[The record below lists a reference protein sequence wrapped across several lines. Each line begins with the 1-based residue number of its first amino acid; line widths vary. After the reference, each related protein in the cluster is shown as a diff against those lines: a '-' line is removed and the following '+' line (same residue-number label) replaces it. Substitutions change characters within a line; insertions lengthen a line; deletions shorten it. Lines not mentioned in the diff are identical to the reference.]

1 MVSFP
6 CLLWLNILV
15 VWQGE
20 PEELDLEEAEL
31 FEDESPVKKQKMK
44 KAARK
49 RKSSDRG
56 DDDEEEEEEEPEEEL
71 EPEEVAGLQ
80 VSAES
85 LRVRSRSQWVTSRAT
100 RQCIPGIAPQNA
112 RWLSA
117 TQHGVLLVMWW

>member
-1 MVSFP
+1 MDTSDLDFLTTFAGSLWYINCFP
-6 CLLWLNILV
+6 CLLWLNILI

-20 PEELDLEEAEL
+20 PEELELEEAEL
-31 FEDESPVKKQKMK
+31 FEDESPAKKQKTQ

-56 DDDEEEEEEEPEEEL
+56 DDDDDEEPEEDL

-85 LRVRSRSQWVTSRAT
+85 LSLRSHSQWADGSRCPAMHPRNST
-100 RQCIPGIAPQNA
+100 P
-112 RWLSA
+112 
-117 TQHGVLLVMWW
+117 